1 MLSESQS
8 ASRKQEWAE
17 ANALAELSTEA
28 VAKALAVVTE
38 TKLENVHR
46 LLGWSR
52 DLLFALAEGVFG
64 AEPNGRLYSWVKT
77 RN

>member
-38 TKLENVHR
+38 TKLGLPEHLNADAV
-46 LLGWSR
+46 
-52 DLLFALAEGVFG
+52 
-64 AEPNGRLYSWVKT
+64 
-77 RN
+77 

>member
-38 TKLENVHR
+38 TKLS
-46 LLGWSR
+46 SR
-52 DLLFALAEGVFG
+52 YRATPAPQIFSKQDSFDYQPSGYFEC
-64 AEPNGRLYSWVKT
+64 
-77 RN
+77 

>member
-38 TKLENVHR
+38 TKLSERNPPPVSSGLWPERPNFLGLNALNVMDS
-46 LLGWSR
+46 L
-52 DLLFALAEGVFG
+52 
-64 AEPNGRLYSWVKT
+64 
-77 RN
+77 

>member
-1 MLSESQS
+1 MQDCKQTKFRASTFPVHMLSESQS

-46 LLGWSR
+46 LLG
-52 DLLFALAEGVFG
+52 
-64 AEPNGRLYSWVKT
+64 
-77 RN
+77 

>member
-38 TKLENVHR
+38 TKLVATV
-46 LLGWSR
+46 SF
-52 DLLFALAEGVFG
+52 FAPTQSFPLQKSL
-64 AEPNGRLYSWVKT
+64 PNEKHFSLKIKKYICL
-77 RN
+77 

>member
-38 TKLENVHR
+38 TKLRE
-46 LLGWSR
+46 
-52 DLLFALAEGVFG
+52 DQ
-64 AEPNGRLYSWVKT
+64 
-77 RN
+77 